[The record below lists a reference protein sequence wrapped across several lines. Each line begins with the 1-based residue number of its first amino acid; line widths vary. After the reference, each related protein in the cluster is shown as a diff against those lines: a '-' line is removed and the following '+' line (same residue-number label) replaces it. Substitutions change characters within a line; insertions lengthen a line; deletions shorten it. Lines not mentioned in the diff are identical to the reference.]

1 MTFVTCSGT
10 NNAET
15 VSEFLFYG
23 KVKQMKTLYLI
34 GGTMGVGKTAVSACL
49 KEKLEHSVMLDGD
62 WCWDM
67 HPFVVNEETKRMV
80 MINITA
86 LLRSF
91 LDCSVLEHI
100 VFCWVMHEQG
110 IIDDILGRLNVQD
123 CRVVAVSLTAGEQTL
138 RERLL
143 RDVKRGVRCE
153 DVIDRSVARIPLYEK
168 LQTQR
173 IATDGK
179 TPAAIAD

>member
-1 MTFVTCSGT
+1 
-10 NNAET
+10 
-15 VSEFLFYG
+15 
-23 KVKQMKTLYLI
+23 
-34 GGTMGVGKTAVSACL
+34 MGVGKTAVSACL

-100 VFCWVMHEQG
+100 IFCWVMHEQ
-110 IIDDILGRLNVQD
+110 D
-123 CRVVAVSLTAGEQTL
+123 LTL
-138 RERLL
+138 
-143 RDVKRGVRCE
+143 
-153 DVIDRSVARIPLYEK
+153 
-168 LQTQR
+168 
-173 IATDGK
+173 
-179 TPAAIAD
+179 